1 MGVPVKGEVVVL
13 PFPFSDL
20 SSNKCRPALV
30 LAVPRPDEIL
40 VCQITSQTTRP
51 EYVIPLANSDFA
63 TGGLKNPSYIRPNHI
78 FLADPSIVHFAAGI
92 IKPEKLQEVLNK
104 VMDILIDK

>member
-1 MGVPVKGEVVVL
+1 VGVPIKGEVVIL

-30 LAVPRPDEIL
+30 LAVPRPDEII

-51 EYVIPLANSDFA
+51 EYVIPLINSDF
-63 TGGLKNPSYIRPNHI
+63 TQGGLKIPSYIRPNHI
-78 FLADPSIVHFAAGI
+78 FMADPSIVHFSAGK
-92 IKPEKLQEVLNK
+92 IKPAKLQEVLDK